1 MNDNESRPL
10 PLWLKVAGTVFVAF
24 HFLVLGAHV
33 LSSRSGPW
41 PSPFGQSPAEG
52 PQFAGAIAS
61 AAFPWYLEPL
71 RFTHD
76 YHFNTNRVSL
86 PEVKFEIKLY
96 NKLGQVIDTLE
107 FPEKTANPWVKHRL
121 DLLAQ
126 NLAGDVPVEARQA
139 EAIAPEKK
147 LVSSVDIWEPTK
159 GGAFVIRSVPQHL
172 IPRDRPV
179 FRPSP
184 WASMVAASYVR
195 YQCRLHSAD
204 SGELIRHSRD
214 AVQPTLIFL
223 PQLSD
228 AAFQEMVAAFKKTK
242 P

>member
-1 MNDNESRPL
+1 MKLKPL
-10 PLWLKVAGTVFVAF
+10 HDRATIKRMSTELPTVPRVFLTSDEGDITDAQLKDLAT
-24 HFLVLGAHV
+24 
-33 LSSRSGPW
+33 
-41 PSPFGQSPAEG
+41 
-52 PQFAGAIAS
+52 FAQG
-61 AAFPWYLEPL
+61 
-71 RFTHD
+71 
-76 YHFNTNRVSL
+76 
-86 PEVKFEIKLY
+86 
-96 NKLGQVIDTLE
+96 
-107 FPEKTANPWVKHRL
+107 
-121 DLLAQ
+121 
-126 NLAGDVPVEARQA
+126 
-139 EAIAPEKK
+139 IAPEKK

>member
-139 EAIAPEKK
+139 ERTLPPFARVELQRHELRA
-147 LVSSVDIWEPTK
+147 
-159 GGAFVIRSVPQHL
+159 GGQERL
-172 IPRDRPV
+172 
-179 FRPSP
+179 
-184 WASMVAASYVR
+184 
-195 YQCRLHSAD
+195 RLHPLRFEGLTYRRVPD
-204 SGELIRHSRD
+204 QQRGQNHRHDPHDRRR
-214 AVQPTLIFL
+214 
-223 PQLSD
+223 PQ
-228 AAFQEMVAAFKKTK
+228 
-242 P
+242 